1 MSALA
6 ELSEDIERVVRE
18 TSPSVV
24 AVEHER
30 GQGSGIV
37 IASDGYVVTNSHV
50 VRGAKPLSVTTASGE
65 SLRAELVGDDP
76 ASDLAVL
83 RVFSHGL
90 SALSLYGGRRLR
102 VGQLVLAIG
111 NPLRF
116 DRSVSLGVVSAIDR
130 TLPAGRGRPL
140 EGLVQTDAAINPGS
154 SGGPLLDA
162 AGLAVGIT
170 TAVIPMARGLGFA
183 IPAHRVNWIVPTLM
197 RSGRIERP
205 ILGIAAR
212 GFELTAKESVE
223 LGQGRAVRVLEVG
236 TGEPAERAGLRAGDL
251 LLRANGDEVGS
262 VDDVIRA
269 MVLGRAEE
277 LALDV
282 ARGSSRLTLN
292 VTPRVE
298 PQRTREY
305 RSAS

>member
-1 MSALA
+1 VSALT

-50 VRGAKPLSVTTASGE
+50 VRGARPLSVQTASGE
-65 SLRAELVGDDP
+65 RLRAELVGDDP

-83 RVFSHGL
+83 RVMANGL
-90 SALSLYGGRRLR
+90 PYLPLYGGRRLR

-130 TLPAGRGRPL
+130 TLPGGRGRPL

-162 AGLAVGIT
+162 EGVAVGIT

-183 IPAHRVNWIVPTLM
+183 IPAHTVNWILPTLM

-205 ILGIAAR
+205 VLGIAAR
-212 GFELTAKESVE
+212 GFELSAKQSAEV
-223 LGQGRAVRVLEVG
+223 GQGRAVRVLEVG
-236 TGEPAERAGLRAGDL
+236 SGEPAERADLRAGDL
-251 LLRANGDEVGS
+251 ILRANGDEVGS
-262 VDDVIRA
+262 VDDIIRA
-269 MVLGRAEE
+269 MVLSRADE
-277 LALDV
+277 LTLDV
-282 ARGSSRLTLN
+282 QRGAA
-292 VTPRVE
+292 RVE
-298 PQRTREY
+298 VHVMPRPER
-305 RSAS
+305 RVA